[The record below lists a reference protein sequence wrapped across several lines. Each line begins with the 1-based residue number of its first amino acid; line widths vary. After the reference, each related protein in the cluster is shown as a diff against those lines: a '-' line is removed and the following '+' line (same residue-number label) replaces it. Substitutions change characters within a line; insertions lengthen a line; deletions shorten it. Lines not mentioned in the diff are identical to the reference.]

1 MKNPIIFLDIDGVL
15 NIRSNSYSTLSIEH
29 NSRFADSI
37 CRMEYF
43 LVKRLEYL
51 VKMTNAKIVLI
62 SAWDLESA
70 KNELKNNDFKYVKSV
85 IDFVGYNKN
94 RIKAIN
100 DYVVKN
106 KIKSFVIFDDE
117 IRAGDLNAL
126 PSYERFRFIQID
138 FENGIQS
145 QDIKNAIGILNVNST
160 IVKSQK
166 IITVNPV
173 INEILMSKYLDSE
186 FQKIIDESLPELL
199 A

>member
-15 NIRSNSYSTLSIEH
+15 NIRSNSYSTLSVEH

-51 VKMTNAKIVLI
+51 VKMTDAKIVLI

-85 IDFVGYNKN
+85 IDFVSYNKN

-126 PSYERFRFIQID
+126 PSYERFRFVQID

-145 QDIKNAIGILNVNST
+145 RDISNAIGILNVDSAENFMPQKLLEN
-160 IVKSQK
+160 ILKSQ
-166 IITVNPV
+166 
-173 INEILMSKYLDSE
+173 YLDLE
-186 FQKIIDESLPELL
+186 FQKIINENIKNLL

>member
-15 NIRSNSYSTLSIEH
+15 NIRSNSYSTLAVEH

-51 VKMTNAKIVLI
+51 VKMTDAKIVLI

-70 KNELKNNDFKYVKSV
+70 KKELKNNDFKYVKSI
-85 IDFVGYNKN
+85 IDFIGYNEN

-100 DYVVKN
+100 DYVIKN

-145 QDIKNAIGILNVNST
+145 RDISNAIGILNVDSEKIDSAAKILIEN
-160 IVKSQK
+160 ILKSH
-166 IITVNPV
+166 
-173 INEILMSKYLDSE
+173 YLDPD
-186 FQKIIDESLPELL
+186 FQKIINENIKDLL

>member
-15 NIRSNSYSTLSIEH
+15 NIRSNSYSTLSVEH

-51 VKMTNAKIVLI
+51 VKMTDAKIVLI

-70 KNELKNNDFKYVKSV
+70 KNELKNNDFKFVDFV
-85 IDFVGYNKN
+85 IDFVSYNKN

-117 IRAGDLNAL
+117 IRVGDLNAL

-145 QDIKNAIGILNVNST
+145 QDIKNAIGILNV
-160 IVKSQK
+160 
-166 IITVNPV
+166 
-173 INEILMSKYLDSE
+173 DSE
-186 FQKIIDESLPELL
+186 KNDSAAKNLIENILKSYYLEPDFQKIINENIKDLL

>member
-1 MKNPIIFLDIDGVL
+1 MKNPVIFLDIDGVL
-15 NIRSNSYSTLSIEH
+15 NIRSNSYSTLAVEH

-51 VKMTNAKIVLI
+51 VKMTDAKIVLI

-70 KNELKNNDFKYVKSV
+70 KYVKSV
-85 IDFVGYNKN
+85 IDFVEYNEN

-100 DYVVKN
+100 DYVIKN

-126 PSYERFRFIQID
+126 PSYERFRFVQID

-145 QDIKNAIGILNVNST
+145 RDISNAIGILNVDST
-160 IVKSQK
+160 ENFMPRKLIKNILKSQ
-166 IITVNPV
+166 
-173 INEILMSKYLDSE
+173 YLDLE
-186 FQKIIDESLPELL
+186 FQKIIDESLPDLL

>member
-15 NIRSNSYSTLSIEH
+15 NIRSNSYSTLAIEH
-29 NSRFADSI
+29 NLRFADSI

-51 VKMTNAKIVLI
+51 VKMANARIVLI

-70 KNELKNNDFKYVKSV
+70 KKELKNNDFKYVDFV
-85 IDFVGYNKN
+85 IDFVEYNEN

-100 DYVVKN
+100 DYVIKN

-126 PSYERFRFIQID
+126 PSYQRFRFIQVD

-145 QDIKNAIGILNVNST
+145 RDISNAIGILNIDSVIDDSSEKNP
-160 IVKSQK
+160 IENILKSH
-166 IITVNPV
+166 
-173 INEILMSKYLDSE
+173 YLEPD
-186 FQKIIDESLPELL
+186 FQKIINENIKDLL

>member
-15 NIRSNSYSTLSIEH
+15 NIRSNSYSTLAVEH
-29 NSRFADSI
+29 NSRFTDSI

-51 VKMTNAKIVLI
+51 VKMTDAKIVLI

-70 KNELKNNDFKYVKSV
+70 KKELKNNDFKYVKSV
-85 IDFVGYNKN
+85 IDFVEYNEN

-100 DYVVKN
+100 DYVIKN

-145 QDIKNAIGILNVNST
+145 RDISNAIGILSVDSEKIDSAAKILIEN
-160 IVKSQK
+160 ILKSH
-166 IITVNPV
+166 
-173 INEILMSKYLDSE
+173 YLDPE

>member
-1 MKNPIIFLDIDGVL
+1 
-15 NIRSNSYSTLSIEH
+15 
-29 NSRFADSI
+29 
-37 CRMEYF
+37 MEYF

-62 SAWDLESA
+62 SAWGLESA
-70 KNELKNNDFKYVKSV
+70 KKELKNNDFKYVKSV
-85 IDFVGYNKN
+85 IDFVEYNEN

-100 DYVVKN
+100 DYVIKN

-145 QDIKNAIGILNVNST
+145 RDISNAIGILNVDST
-160 IVKSQK
+160 FAK
-166 IITVNPV
+166 I
-173 INEILMSKYLDSE
+173 
-186 FQKIIDESLPELL
+186 
-199 A
+199 

>member
-15 NIRSNSYSTLSIEH
+15 NIRSNSYSTLAIEH

-51 VKMTNAKIVLI
+51 VKMTDARIVLI
-62 SAWDLESA
+62 SAWNLESA
-70 KNELKNNDFKYVKSV
+70 KNELKNNDFKCVDFV
-85 IDFVGYNKN
+85 IDFVEYNEN

-126 PSYERFRFIQID
+126 PSYQRFRFVQID

-145 QDIKNAIGILNVNST
+145 QDIKNAIGILNVDSAENFMPREL
-160 IVKSQK
+160 IENILKSQ
-166 IITVNPV
+166 
-173 INEILMSKYLDSE
+173 YLDLE
-186 FQKIIDESLPELL
+186 FQKIINENIKDLL